1 MDSIN
6 EDKEQMKIYFGCKAL
21 KSILMVAS
29 AELTREVISRYS
41 NRLIKRLVI
50 VLSYE
55 HLPDAMFEALSIVV
69 LLTNL
74 MDYDVTSEM
83 IVTGIVDQL
92 NKFIDVKF
100 MRLRSSKMVAEL
112 AL

>member
-1 MDSIN
+1 M
-6 EDKEQMKIYFGCKAL
+6 
-21 KSILMVAS
+21 IL
-29 AELTREVISRYS
+29 
-41 NRLIKRLVI
+41 
-50 VLSYE
+50 LSYE
-55 HLPDAMFEALSIVV
+55 HLPDAMFEALNVVV

-100 MRLRSSKMVAEL
+100 MRFRSNKMGAEL
-112 AL
+112 ALQIMANIS

>member
-1 MDSIN
+1 
-6 EDKEQMKIYFGCKAL
+6 MKIYFGCKAL

-29 AELTREVISRYS
+29 AELTREVINRYS

-83 IVTGIVDQL
+83 IVTGIVD
-92 NKFIDVKF
+92 
-100 MRLRSSKMVAEL
+100 
-112 AL
+112 